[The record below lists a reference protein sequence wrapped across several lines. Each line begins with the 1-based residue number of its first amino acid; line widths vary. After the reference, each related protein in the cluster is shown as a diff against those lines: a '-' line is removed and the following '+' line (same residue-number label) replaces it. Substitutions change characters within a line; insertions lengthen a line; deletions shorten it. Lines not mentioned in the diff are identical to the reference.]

1 MQDLLTQKDLP
12 EAELRLEVSARLDAE
27 RRLRLAQDSVHHL
40 EGALQTDISPSALR
54 TKILPDV
61 KKLRSEYRRSVRG
74 TPDNVDKDHMKH
86 VRIHSRS
93 FTMSCLSM
101 CNKKC

>member
-1 MQDLLTQKDLP
+1 LLTQQDLA

-27 RRLRLAQDSVHHL
+27 RQLRLAQDSVHHL

-61 KKLRSEYRRSVRG
+61 KKLRSKYKETKLNLYIIHTIVRESVKATCSDVNEG
-74 TPDNVDKDHMKH
+74 
-86 VRIHSRS
+86 
-93 FTMSCLSM
+93 
-101 CNKKC
+101 